1 MAVSPLAAEQGRWGD
16 GGVWGGGAGRWGDG
30 EIGRWG
36 DGEIGRWGDREMGR
50 WGDGEMGR
58 EFLSTV
64 PDSRLLFPVP
74 CSLFP
79 VPCSPLPIPDSRL
92 PFPSWEGLGVG
103 SDSRFLI
110 LNS

>member
-36 DGEIGRWGDREMGR
+36 EN
-50 WGDGEMGR
+50 
-58 EFLSTV
+58 SC
-64 PDSRLLFPVP
+64 PLFPVP
-74 CSLFP
+74 RSLF
-79 VPCSPLPIPDSRL
+79 PIPDSR
-92 PFPSWEGLGVG
+92 FPTPVPLLGGVRG
-103 SDSRFLI
+103 GFRFPI